1 MIMNKVLILLLL
13 IFSSSFAETIILK
26 NGQNIQG
33 KVLGHDSESITI
45 SINGE
50 SKLIPKSQVHK
61 VVFSSNHVEIKKII
75 GEKKSPKNIEDEKN
89 DKVEDEETNKDEDTT
104 EDRKN
109 IALKLQMLKQSQE
122 KYEKKLA
129 RIRLKIQKLK
139 QKLKSKKVT
148 S

>member
-1 MIMNKVLILLLL
+1 MNMKWILFFLVSILQ
-13 IFSSSFAETIILK
+13 AETIILK
-26 NGQNIQG
+26 NGQSIQG

-50 SKLIPKSQVHK
+50 TKLVPKSQVHK
-61 VVFSSNHVEIKKII
+61 VVFSSNHVEMKKMVQD
-75 GEKKSPKNIEDEKN
+75 KKKAKTKEEENN
-89 DKVEDEETNKDEDTT
+89 DKLEDEETTREEDSSD
-104 EDRKN
+104 DRKN
-109 IALKLQMLKQSQE
+109 ISQKLELLKQSQE

-139 QKLKSKKVT
+139 QKLKNKKLT